1 MRIEDIKEV
10 KEIDGVYIV
19 NNNQY
24 VPKDERNRE
33 YKEVKEW
40 LKTNS
45 LTPLLCEEEIEKT
58 RVSDIKAKCKEMI
71 LIEYSES
78 DQLNI
83 LATQDSEL
91 IAPMREYIKD
101 MIAISDRA
109 IENKTPL
116 EDINWS
122 I

>member
-71 LIEYSES
+71 LNEYSES
-78 DQLNI
+78 DQLNTLMGGDI
-83 LATQDSEL
+83 SE
-91 IAPMREYIKD
+91 IANMREYIKT
-101 MIAISDRA
+101 MIDKSNMA
-109 IENKTPL
+109 IESGVYV
-116 EDINWS
+116 EDIEWV
-122 I
+122 